1 MDLARSLFRKLQHR
15 DKSESGKKKKDV
27 ARNTKE
33 MAKPPVSE
41 EAPSNSTKQKVA
53 AAKQYIENH
62 YKEQMKNLQERK
74 ERYCFLTSFVF
85 LVMYFYLK
93 CCSIA
98 LMGVLT
104 LCNFLRAALN
114 LIVYPGLQISIWLSY
129 LLRNNTMP
137 ARFKVSK
144 FLKRN
149 FPLIV
154 SSNLFF
160 VLVTILYLL
169 LA

>member
-1 MDLARSLFRKLQHR
+1 MRNFENVDYVYVFEVLIFVGMDSARSWFRKLQHR
-15 DKSESGKKKKDV
+15 DKSESGKKKKDA
-27 ARNTKE
+27 ARNMKE
-33 MAKPPVSE
+33 VAKPPVSE

-62 YKEQMKNLQERK
+62 YKEQKKNLQERK

-98 LMGVLT
+98 FMG
-104 LCNFLRAALN
+104 NFLRAALN

-137 ARFKVSK
+137 ARFKVVK
-144 FLKRN
+144 
-149 FPLIV
+149 
-154 SSNLFF
+154 
-160 VLVTILYLL
+160 
-169 LA
+169 